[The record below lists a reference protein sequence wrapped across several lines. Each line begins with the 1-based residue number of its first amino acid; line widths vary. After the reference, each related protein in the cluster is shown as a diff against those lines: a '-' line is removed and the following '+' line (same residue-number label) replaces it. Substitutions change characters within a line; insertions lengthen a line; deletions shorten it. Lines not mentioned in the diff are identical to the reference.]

1 MKVYMKKILMTGITG
16 LVGSAFATD
25 ILKRDKNIEIIALT
39 RGQGNKDA
47 LARVKDTIREQ
58 CEFDGDPDFAKEAMS
73 RITVIKRNIAS
84 PIPSSKI
91 DSLEGVDVIFHCAA
105 DVNLGKDPYGKTYI
119 NNYQGTK
126 NMIKTAKKLNVKHYH
141 QVSTAYVAGKNPGLV
156 LEDGPRENVA
166 FNNSYEKSKYNA
178 ERLVRESGLLY
189 TIYRPSIIVGN
200 LKDGKI
206 RRPLAFYRILE
217 FFAKMKKQQCAKMGI
232 QPHEKLSLNMRL
244 QAHNSK
250 KIYFVPID
258 YVQKTITDLFFLP
271 QSNKT
276 YHITGQNPGSLDDI
290 AAISKDLLKIDG
302 LEIVD
307 SAKHLTIK
315 EKLVNK
321 FLGDLMPYFST
332 EISFD
337 TANVGEALG
346 DDKLEWKVDYDALY
360 IVIKEYFNN
369 MYPEILGSE

>member
-1 MKVYMKKILMTGITG
+1 MKKILLTGITG
-16 LVGSAFATD
+16 LVGSAFVTD
-25 ILKRDKNIEIIALT
+25 LLKRDKNVEIIALT

-47 LARVKDTIREQ
+47 RSRVKETIREQ
-58 CEFDGDPDFAKEAMS
+58 CEFDGTPEFAEEALS

-84 PIPSSKI
+84 PLPSSKI

-126 NMIKTAKKLNVKHYH
+126 NMIKTAKKLNVKQYH
-141 QVSTAYVAGKNPGLV
+141 QVSTAYVAGKDPGVV
-156 LEDGPRENVA
+156 LEDGARENVH

-178 ERLVRESGLLY
+178 ERLVRESGLPY

-217 FFAKMKKQQCAKMGI
+217 FFAKMKKQQCAKQGI
-232 QPHEKLSLNMRL
+232 APHEHLDLNMHL
-244 QAHNSK
+244 QAHRSK

-258 YVQKTITDLFFLP
+258 YVQKTITDLFLLP

-276 YHITGQNPGSLDDI
+276 YHITGKNPGSLDDI
-290 AAISKDLLKIDG
+290 ADISRALLRIDG
-302 LEIVD
+302 LEIVKE
-307 SAKHLTIK
+307 AKHLTIK

-337 TANVGEALG
+337 TKNVAEALG
-346 DDKLEWKVDYDALY
+346 EDRLNWKVDYDALY
-360 IVIKEYFNN
+360 IVIREYFNN
-369 MYPEILGSE
+369 MFPEILGPE

>member
-1 MKVYMKKILMTGITG
+1 MKKILMTGITG

-25 ILKRDKNIEIIALT
+25 VLKRDKKVEIVALT

-58 CEFDGDPDFAKEAMS
+58 CEYDNEPEFAKEAMS

-84 PIPSSKI
+84 PISSSKI

-126 NMIKTAKKLNVKHYH
+126 NMIKTAKKLGVKQYH
-141 QVSTAYVAGKNPGLV
+141 QVSTAYVAGKEPGV
-156 LEDGPRENVA
+156 VYEDGARENA
-166 FNNSYEKSKYNA
+166 TFNNSYEKSKYNA
-178 ERLVRESGLLY
+178 ERLVRESGLPY

-206 RRPLAFYRILE
+206 RKPLAFYRILE
-217 FFAKMKKQQCAKMGI
+217 FFAKMKKQQCAKQGI
-232 QPHEKLSLNMRL
+232 KPSDPITLPMRL
-244 QAHNSK
+244 EAHDSK

-258 YVQKTITDLFFLP
+258 YVQKSITDLFFFP
-271 QSNKT
+271 PTNKT
-276 YHITGQNPGSLDDI
+276 YHITGRNPGSLADI
-290 AAISKDLLKIDG
+290 STISSTLLKLAG
-302 LEIVD
+302 TEVVEK
-307 SAKHLTIK
+307 AKHLTIK
-315 EKLVNK
+315 EKLVKK

-332 EISFD
+332 EITFD
-337 TANVGEALG
+337 TTNVVEALG
-346 DDKLEWKVDYDALY
+346 EEELDWKVDYDALY
-360 IVIKEYFNN
+360 IIIKEYFNN
-369 MYPEILGSE
+369 MYPEILGE